1 MLESGESNRT
11 KSTTL
16 RERVNEEGQRNK
28 LKTLKNGFAG
38 LVVVGALF
46 LSFAPESIWHSAS
59 VTQVSERKESGGF
72 TLPDLEGG
80 AWSLEAQR
88 GKVVLVNYWAT
99 WCPLCRAETP
109 ALVRL
114 ADEFKAKGFE
124 VVGILLDEDT
134 NLIRPFVDEYKVS
147 YPILLPSNAPNLSL
161 IIEVLPTT
169 VLYDRQGRMA
179 KRYVGAA
186 SESTFRADI
195 ESLLHE

>member
-1 MLESGESNRT
+1 M
-11 KSTTL
+11 
-16 RERVNEEGQRNK
+16 
-28 LKTLKNGFAG
+28 KTLKNGIAG
-38 LVVVGALF
+38 LIVVGVLF
-46 LSFAPESIWHSAS
+46 LSFAPDSIWHSPS

-72 TLPDLEGG
+72 TLPDLEGN

-99 WCPLCRAETP
+99 WCPPCRAETP

-114 ADEFKAKGFE
+114 AGEYKARGFE
-124 VVGILLDEDT
+124 VVGISLDEDT
-134 NLIRPFVDEYKVS
+134 NLIRPFADEYKVS
-147 YPILLPSNAPNLSL
+147 YPILLPSNTTNLSL
-161 IIEVLPTT
+161 LIEALPTT
-169 VLYDRQGRMA
+169 LLYDRQGRIA